1 MAWDLFVAVLWILDL
16 RRLPAPAQLRVTRE
30 WTGPLGLGRP
40 ATVALTL
47 EHDAPIVIE
56 AQLADAPST
65 ALRRDV
71 PEVALTAWPG
81 RPARGEYAV
90 TPTERGDSPVGPVT
104 VRYASAWK
112 LATRWARVPV
122 EQTVRVYPDLHAAQ
136 HHVLHLVRSQS
147 LVAER
152 RRARQHGAGREFE
165 RLRDYRDGDDRRD
178 VCWTATARRG
188 KLVTRLYRPERSQT
202 VWIMLD
208 GSRLLRARAGDRT
221 KLDAAV
227 DAALALA
234 HVAQASGDRIGLVAY
249 GRRVHARIA
258 PDRGA
263 RHLRRLLE
271 VLAQARAE
279 AVEGDHAAAAA
290 ALLRTQQRRA
300 LIVWLT
306 DLAETAGVPDVI
318 ECASQMADRHLV
330 LCAMLRQMD
339 VTALADTLAVDA
351 GRSLSRPRGAG
362 GARSAR
368 DAAARAPAARRAGA
382 GSGARRRRLGGRPA
396 LPGDQGSERV
406 VGGRGRPLTAGEAE
420 IRRQQHEHRRADREL
435 GQRIE
440 AGGGDEALDQ
450 AGDDQQRHDAAEQP
464 QRGAAGVDQAL
475 APRPIGRHDEAAA
488 EDQPGAAGD
497 EDRRQLQRPVRR
509 DEAPQRRGSCRR
521 ADRRCR
527 ARRAAGRS
535 WP

>member
-1 MAWDLFVAVLWILDL
+1 VADRLAPPSASGVGGRAHRIGVSAGPRTFWLLGVGALWLIPAAVDRRALVGLIAWDLFVVVLWILDL
-16 RRLPAPAQLRVTRE
+16 RRLPAPSGLRVTRD
-30 WTGPLGLGRP
+30 WTEPLGLGR
-40 ATVALTL
+40 ATAVGLTL
-47 EHDAPIVIE
+47 EHEAPLVID

-71 PEVALTAWPG
+71 PEVPLTAWPG
-81 RPARGEYAV
+81 RPSRATYEI
-90 TPTERGDSPVGPVT
+90 TPTERGDTPVGPVT
-104 VRYASAWK
+104 VRYASAWR
-112 LATRWARVPV
+112 LATRWARVSID
-122 EQTVRVYPDLHAAQ
+122 QTVRVYPDLRAAQ

-147 LVAER
+147 MVAEK

-202 VWIMLD
+202 IWIMVD

-271 VLAQARAE
+271 VLAQTRAE

-290 ALLRTQQRRA
+290 ALLGTQQQRS

-306 DLAETAGVPDVI
+306 DLAETAGIPEVI
-318 ECASQMADRHLV
+318 ECASRMADRHLV

-339 VTALADTLAVDA
+339 VAALAETSPASPVDLYRVLAAQEVLDRRETLLR
-351 GRSLSRPRGAG
+351 GLRRRGAL
-362 GARSAR
+362 AL
-368 DAAARAPAARRAGA
+368 DLAPADVASAVVQRYLAIK
-382 GSGARRRRLGGRPA
+382 
-396 LPGDQGSERV
+396 ERN
-406 VGGRGRPLTAGEAE
+406 A
-420 IRRQQHEHRRADREL
+420 I
-435 GQRIE
+435 
-440 AGGGDEALDQ
+440 
-450 AGDDQQRHDAAEQP
+450 
-464 QRGAAGVDQAL
+464 
-475 APRPIGRHDEAAA
+475 
-488 EDQPGAAGD
+488 
-497 EDRRQLQRPVRR
+497 
-509 DEAPQRRGSCRR
+509 
-521 ADRRCR
+521 
-527 ARRAAGRS
+527 
-535 WP
+535 